1 MTSLRERDAHD
12 VRLASVAPE
21 PLRSFND
28 AGVLS
33 SADVQVARRLAAI
46 AGNGEPSVLL
56 ATALAVRAPRLG
68 HVLVDLSTIAGTVAV
83 DTEEH
88 VDLAGLDWPD
98 PREWVNAV
106 AASSLVSEA
115 PHPLR
120 LEGSRLYLER
130 YWSEERQVAEDLR
143 ALATAP
149 APASAQHDD
158 GELLAAVE
166 RLYPHAE
173 EERSRAAASA
183 AVSRRLTIIGGGP
196 GTGKTTLVAN
206 VVALVAELA
215 NSHEESDR
223 RPPLVALAAPTGK
236 AAARLGEA
244 IVERAERPDVDAQTQ
259 AALSATR
266 ALTLHRLLG
275 SRPDSRSR
283 FRHDRRNR
291 LPHDLVIVDETSMV
305 SLTMMARLLEALGDQ
320 TRLVLIG
327 DPDQLS
333 SIEAG
338 AVLGD
343 ITRPA
348 DEERQQG
355 DGAVVADSVFVL
367 DHTHR
372 FGEGIAAVA
381 EAVRQ
386 GNAEATLAALAAS
399 SEEVEWISQDA
410 HAVRDE
416 TVLEPVREAATAAGR
431 AVIAAAGEGDAA
443 AALEAL
449 GEFRLLCAHRRGQY
463 GVSSWT
469 SSVEHWLAG
478 EINAAGGPSGSY
490 PGRPLLITAND
501 YDLNLFNGDSGVVV
515 TDDAGRLAAV
525 FERHSGVARLRPN
538 QLAAVETVYAM
549 TVHKSQ
555 GSQFETAAVILP
567 PPTSRI
573 LTRELLYTALTR
585 ARHRLLVVG
594 SEDTISAAVGRPA
607 ARASGLRER
616 LLDGGG

>member
-46 AGNGEPSVLL
+46 SGTGDPSVLL
-56 ATALAVRAPRLG
+56 AAALAVRAPRLG
-68 HVLVDLSTIAGTVAV
+68 HVLVDLATIAETVAV

-88 VDLAGLDWPD
+88 VDVAGLDWPD
-98 PREWVNAV
+98 ASDWVTAV
-106 AASSLVSEA
+106 AASSLVSEE

-130 YWSEERQVAEDLR
+130 YWSEEREVARRLR
-143 ALATAP
+143 ALAAAP
-149 APASAQHDD
+149 ARGDVD
-158 GELLAAVE
+158 GVELLAAVE
-166 RLYPHAE
+166 RCYPE
-173 EERSRAAASA
+173 PQDDRSRAAALVA
-183 AVSRRLTIIGGGP
+183 LTRRLSIIAGGP
-196 GTGKTTLVAN
+196 GTGKTTLIAN
-206 VVALVAELA
+206 VVALVA
-215 NSHEESDR
+215 DR
-223 RPPLVALAAPTGK
+223 YASADGRGRPPLVALAAPTGK

-244 IVERAERPDVDAQTQ
+244 LAQRGGSPEVDAETR
-259 AALSATR
+259 AALSTAS
-266 ALTLHRLLG
+266 AQTLHRLLG

-305 SLTMMARLLEALGDQ
+305 SLTMMARLLEALRDDA
-320 TRLVLIG
+320 RLVLVG

-343 ITRPA
+343 IVGPA
-348 DEERQQG
+348 GG
-355 DGAVVADSVFVL
+355 DGQRGAGSAIAHSVFVL
-367 DHTHR
+367 DRTRR

-381 EAVRQ
+381 KAVRHGDQ
-386 GNAEATLAALAAS
+386 DAAIAALQAS
-399 SEEVEWISQDA
+399 NGEVEWIAQDA
-410 HAVRDE
+410 HAARADAA
-416 TVLEPVREAATAAGR
+416 LDPVREAATAAGR

-449 GEFRLLCAHRRGQY
+449 GGFRLLCAHRRGQY

-469 SSVEHWLAG
+469 SSVELWLAG
-478 EINAAGGPSGSY
+478 EINAAGGPTGDY

-515 TDDAGRLAAV
+515 AGEGGRLTAV
-525 FERHSGVARLRPN
+525 FEQHGGVARVRPN
-538 QLAAVETVYAM
+538 QLGAVETVYAM

-555 GSQFETAAVILP
+555 GSQFATAAVILP
-567 PPTSRI
+567 PPSSRI

-585 ARHRLLVVG
+585 ARNRLFVVG
-594 SEDTISAAVGRPA
+594 TEATIRAAVARPA

-616 LLDGGG
+616 LVGEGGDR